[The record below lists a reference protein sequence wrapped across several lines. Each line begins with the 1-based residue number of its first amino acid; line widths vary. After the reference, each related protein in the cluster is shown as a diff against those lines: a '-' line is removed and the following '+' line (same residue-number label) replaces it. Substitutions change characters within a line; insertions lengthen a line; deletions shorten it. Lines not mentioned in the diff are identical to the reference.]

1 MLPRFWIVTLFAVLI
16 FAGSALGAAQSPDSG
31 TQITSEDSEQIAP
44 VSPDGSLTGPLA
56 TGVDSGSTV
65 SRFGWNARLLT
76 AYCVLIVMASVI
88 GGWLPSLVELTHT
101 RMQTTMSFV
110 GGLMLGIAMF
120 HLLPH
125 AAHHLSST
133 DQAARWMMVGIVSTF
148 LLIRMFHFHHHGPLE
163 VSPSEAIEHFHLPH
177 AHSCEHDHDHDH
189 DREKSSVPSR
199 SARSGSDA
207 VGESGPAV
215 PHDPDRRQ
223 EVRNSAA
230 NRGAQPGPS
239 CQHAHQLSWVGIA
252 AGLSL
257 HTLIDGI
264 ALAASVQADSTH
276 RVWMSLYGL
285 GTFLAVM
292 LHKPL
297 DAVSI
302 TSLMAASGWPQRS
315 RNMVNAGF
323 AMMCPAGAI
332 LFLLGTTQLRGIEAE
347 LVGNALAF
355 SAGVFVCI
363 SLSDLLPEM
372 EFHAHNRG
380 RLSVALAL
388 GILLAFGI
396 TFLEP
401 AHLH

>member
-1 MLPRFWIVTLFAVLI
+1 MFPRFRIVTLITVLI

-31 TQITSEDSEQIAP
+31 TRNNSDNSVQIVP
-44 VSPDGSLTGPLA
+44 VSPDGSLTGPVT

-65 SRFGWNARLLT
+65 SKFGWNARLLT

-88 GGWLPSLVELTHT
+88 GGWLPSLVDLTHT

-110 GGLMLGIAMF
+110 GGLMLGFAMF

-125 AAHHLSST
+125 AAHHLSSA

-148 LLIRMFHFHHHGPLE
+148 VLIRMFHFHHHGPLE
-163 VSPSEAIEHFHLPH
+163 VSPSEAVEHFHLPH
-177 AHSCEHDHDHDH
+177 AQTCDHGHDHDHDH
-189 DREKSSVPSR
+189 EKSSVPSR
-199 SARSGSDA
+199 SDRSGNA
-207 VGESGPAV
+207 AAESAPAV
-215 PHDPDRRQ
+215 PHDQGRRQ
-223 EVRNSAA
+223 EVRDSGA

-332 LFLLGTTQLRGIEAE
+332 IFLLGTTQLRGIEAE

>member
-1 MLPRFWIVTLFAVLI
+1 
-16 FAGSALGAAQSPDSG
+16 
-31 TQITSEDSEQIAP
+31 
-44 VSPDGSLTGPLA
+44 
-56 TGVDSGSTV
+56 
-65 SRFGWNARLLT
+65 
-76 AYCVLIVMASVI
+76 
-88 GGWLPSLVELTHT
+88 
-101 RMQTTMSFV
+101 
-110 GGLMLGIAMF
+110 
-120 HLLPH
+120 
-125 AAHHLSST
+125 
-133 DQAARWMMVGIVSTF
+133 
-148 LLIRMFHFHHHGPLE
+148 
-163 VSPSEAIEHFHLPH
+163 
-177 AHSCEHDHDHDH
+177 
-189 DREKSSVPSR
+189 
-199 SARSGSDA
+199 
-207 VGESGPAV
+207 
-215 PHDPDRRQ
+215 
-223 EVRNSAA
+223 
-230 NRGAQPGPS
+230 S

-332 LFLLGTTQLRGIEAE
+332 IFLLGTTQLRGIEAE